1 MHRGRLHITTVW
13 LDCEEDTYR
22 VQLTHEYKMLE
33 KNRKPDGDVAFNLYL
48 FSTGVNLLYLGVMN
62 LLMYLCGLTGK
73 YDQVT
78 WSRLC

>member
-1 MHRGRLHITTVW
+1 
-13 LDCEEDTYR
+13 
-22 VQLTHEYKMLE
+22 MLE